1 MACVLGSPIEH
12 HIGKLENSMKQ
23 NGCFKMHLTQ
33 AKKDLLTKETFT
45 NFHLQSRRHM
55 YSELLHIL
63 GIFCEITLHTN
74 KKRLQSERGGWGPL
88 NYTCLLNHEIQL
100 MNFVVVL
107 LNRILNSTSTMPII
121 GTESRKTL
129 VKI

>member
-63 GIFCEITLHTN
+63 GIFLRDYITH
-74 KKRLQSERGGWGPL
+74 KQKAVAERARRL
-88 NYTCLLNHEIQL
+88 
-100 MNFVVVL
+100 
-107 LNRILNSTSTMPII
+107 
-121 GTESRKTL
+121 GTAELYMLAES
-129 VKI
+129 